1 MCGWLKVLM
10 KETSTEKIP
19 EGLEEFWV
27 EEEESPYHDINPQ
40 DLSSPTSEGG
50 GYTSI
55 QDVSK

>member
-27 EEEESPYHDINPQ
+27 VEEESPYHDINP
-40 DLSSPTSEGG
+40 LHLSEGE
-50 GYTSI
+50 YSSI
-55 QDVSK
+55 HDVSR